1 MLMKIIVI
9 GASMSGKTTLVKY
22 FRSNLDVLVTEV
34 DEELTKINGGEFPS
48 DIEKK
53 TKVLFPLVAK
63 DILTREKIVFFT
75 NTDYFTINELRMAKE
90 KGFKVIQLNLSAE
103 KLLERNKNRVEK
115 EGYEDLS
122 KWVDGMLEYQEMLFK
137 EGIVDRVVNADA
149 KIDKIARDILG
160 VIEE

>member
-1 MLMKIIVI
+1 MKIIVI